1 MSHTVHSIEG
11 LKLEY
16 TKRDIT
22 NLEVIEK
29 GFPMIL
35 VFRKYVQPDKSYT
48 QKSFATEAATPRRIL
63 CKVKRSHMNL

>member
-1 MSHTVHSIEG
+1 MHSIEG
-11 LKLEY
+11 LKQEY

-35 VFRKYVQPDKSYT
+35 VFRKCVQPDKAYT
-48 QKSFATEAATPRRIL
+48 RKSFATEGTTPRRIL
-63 CKVKRSHMNL
+63 CKVKRSHMKL